1 MSGEGA
7 REEETSQGCE
17 EGCTHESAAHPES
30 GPHLESDTAALRGAR
45 EGMFLKKRK
54 TGRGEKA
61 VLRG

>member
-7 REEETSQGCE
+7 REEERSQGCE

-45 EGMFLKKRK
+45 EGMFLKK
-54 TGRGEKA
+54 EK
-61 VLRG
+61 LEEGKKLS